1 MDIIIKMKSISED
14 FAFILTYDLENFGI
28 ELQLFAHPIFCLN
41 LRRSKWSK
49 WKIPVIETS
58 NRSAMTITTHLKTWF
73 KVYLKYGISQIG
85 LTGEYTCICFEHDLK
100 IFLLS
105 DMTLTHKLNSRS
117 PNTN

>member
-14 FAFILTYDLENFGI
+14 FAFILTYNLENFGI

-49 WKIPVIETS
+49 WKIIETS
-58 NRSAMTITTHLKTWF
+58 NRSAMTITTDLKTWV